1 MSWRIG
7 RTLRQQMAAAVAASI
22 LGGTV
27 QAQERPY
34 WAEAPARS
42 TALATPS
49 LDVWMLNV
57 GQGSCV
63 YVDCPDRRAAILI
76 DCGSRS
82 SGPGV
87 STSRIMGWLT
97 DETGRD
103 ERLQLIVSHGDAD
116 HFSLLPQLDA
126 SRFQRARLGGGRADF
141 TPIAAWLD
149 AIETAGGAVELY
161 APDTFSIDDASYSCA
176 PARVDVLI
184 ASHWQGNRG
193 IAVNSHKNADS
204 AVVRL
209 SYDGAAIVMTGDAE
223 GSTEQ
228 AALRGAFEAGVD
240 LAMPTVLMGSHHGAG
255 TARSNA
261 VSWVDAWRP
270 QVGAFSATVRA
281 YGHPTCEVVG
291 RFARHARPAPERFPL
306 TCGTPAGPN
315 VRNVETAIVST
326 QDNGTVL
333 FRLAAGRVTILC
345 ERLTPACDA
354 DLETVGGP

>member
-1 MSWRIG
+1 MRHIV
-7 RTLRQQMAAAVAASI
+7 LAAVAASM
-22 LGGTV
+22 LAGGV

-34 WAEAPARS
+34 YAVAPAVPAPLQPS
-42 TALATPS
+42 GPS

-63 YVDCPDRRAAILI
+63 YVDCPDRRASMVV

-82 SGPGV
+82 GGGGV
-87 STSRIMGWLT
+87 DIPRVMRWLA

-103 ERLQLIVSHGDAD
+103 ARLQLIVSHGDAD
-116 HFSLLPQLDA
+116 HMSLLPQLDA
-126 SRFQRARLGGGRADF
+126 GRFQRARLGGGAADF
-141 TPIAAWLD
+141 TPISGWLD
-149 AIETAGGAVELY
+149 EIATDGGAVEVY
-161 APDTFSIDDASYSCA
+161 SPDTVSINDASYGCG

-184 ASHWQGNRG
+184 ASHWQGNRR

-209 SYDGAAIVMTGDAE
+209 SFEGAAVVLTGDAE

-228 AALRGAFEAGVD
+228 AALNAARQGGLD
-240 LAMPTVLMGSHHGAG
+240 LDMPTVLMGSHHGAG

-261 VSWVDAWRP
+261 GSWIDAWRP
-270 QVGAFSATVRA
+270 QVGAFSATVRS

-291 RFARHARPAPERFPL
+291 RFERHARRVQGRFPL

-315 VRNVETAIVST
+315 VRNLETAVVST

-333 FRLAAGRVTILC
+333 FRLSGGRVTVLC

-354 DLETVGGP
+354 GLEAVRGP